1 MTKID
6 KHLARF
12 IKKKEKKYNLVIQVM
27 NEGTL

>member
-6 KHLARF
+6 KHLDRF
-12 IKKKEKKYNLVIQVM
+12 IKNKEKKYNLVIQVM